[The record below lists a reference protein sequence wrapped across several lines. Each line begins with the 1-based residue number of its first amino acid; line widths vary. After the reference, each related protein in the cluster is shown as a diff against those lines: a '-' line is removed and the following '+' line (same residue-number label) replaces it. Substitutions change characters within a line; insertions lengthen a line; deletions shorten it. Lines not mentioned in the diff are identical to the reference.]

1 MPTSTAATF
10 ELTTGLPVR
19 ELCQPRRYVGTVA
32 DVTPCG
38 PHRVLRFSAACFDG
52 RALCLWVSC
61 AVLEG
66 DRGQQL
72 SRAIHGPRGNRLA
85 IGFRGR
91 FGDLWNPACLTADVH
106 DAGDIWVHA
115 SDDFEPPLP

>member
-1 MPTSTAATF
+1 MPAAPV
-10 ELTTGLPVR
+10 ELTPGLPVR

-38 PHRVLRFSAACFDG
+38 PHRVLRFSVACFDG
-52 RALCLWVSC
+52 RALCLWVSG

-66 DRGQQL
+66 EGGRQL
-72 SRAIHGPRGNRLA
+72 WRAIHGPRGNRLA

-91 FGDLWNPACLTADVH
+91 FGDLWNPTHLTADIH

-115 SDDFEPPLP
+115 ADDVEPSRP

>member
-1 MPTSTAATF
+1 MPAAAAL
-10 ELTTGLPVR
+10 ELTPGLPVR

-32 DVTPCG
+32 DVTPSG
-38 PHRVLRFSAACFDG
+38 PHRVLRFSVACFDG

-66 DRGQQL
+66 ERGRQL

-91 FGDLWNPACLTADVH
+91 FGDLLHPTRLTADIH
-106 DAGDIWVHA
+106 DADDIWVHA
-115 SDDFEPPLP
+115 ADDLEAPLP